1 MIILWT
7 FLYWGCEEWECV
19 AMLFY
24 TCSQSYLKMEE
35 IDTSSVSTDSASNV
49 KHNPEKEAA
58 ATDWGREVGTRCEQL
73 SSTTGAP
80 FCRQC
85 GQSSRIL
92 AASWGPWLP
101 GMFSGWSQRSLITS
115 VCSLGWRQV
124 DVPKPSRESGKTWKT
139 ATFHWPVESLQ
150 SLSSSPWHTG
160 HFLLSLKS
168 FFSIISSYSFCP
180 ALSFELCWVMLPCL
194 AKPLYWWLHPSHW
207 VKLVDHVAYEET
219 LHRLHSACGFS
230 LCFTFITIFVRCDF
244 YLRHCLPS

>member
-92 AASWGPWLP
+92 AVSWGPWLP

-139 ATFHWPVESLQ
+139 ATFTGRLNPSKASVPPHGTQGISCCHSNPS
-150 SLSSSPWHTG
+150 SRSSPAIP
-160 HFLLSLKS
+160 F
-168 FFSIISSYSFCP
+168 
-180 ALSFELCWVMLPCL
+180 VLP
-194 AKPLYWWLHPSHW
+194 
-207 VKLVDHVAYEET
+207 
-219 LHRLHSACGFS
+219 
-230 LCFTFITIFVRCDF
+230 
-244 YLRHCLPS
+244 